1 MQEREGAVTFF
12 GNPLTLE
19 GSEIKVGDRVPDCTL
34 LRSDLSP
41 YSMSDG
47 ISEVSLIASV
57 PSLDTPVCDA
67 EVRRLSEE
75 VAKLCNVRVLTVSAD
90 LPFAQARWCGA
101 QGIDNVTML
110 SDHRELAFGKAFGI
124 AIKELRIL
132 GRALFVVDAD
142 GRVTHVEYVRELTE
156 HPDYEAALSALKQAA

>member
-1 MQEREGAVTFF
+1 MQEREGAATFL

-19 GSEIKVGDRVPDCTL
+19 GSEIKVGDRVPDCTVL
-34 LRSDLSP
+34 KPDLSP
-41 YSMSDG
+41 FSMSEGTDDLT
-47 ISEVSLIASV
+47 LIASV
-57 PSLDTPVCDA
+57 PSIDTPVCDA
-67 EVRRLSEE
+67 ELRRLSGEA
-75 VAKLCNVRVLTVSAD
+75 AKLGNVRVLAVSAD

-110 SDHRELAFGKAFGI
+110 SDHHELAFGKAFGI
-124 AIKELRIL
+124 AIKELRLL

-156 HPDYEAALSALKQAA
+156 HPDYEAALSALKRSA

>member
-1 MQEREGAVTFF
+1 MQERTGAATFF

-34 LRSDLSP
+34 LKPDLSTF
-41 YSMSDG
+41 SMREG
-47 ISEVSLIASV
+47 MSEVTLIASV

-67 EVRRLSEE
+67 EVRRLSGEA
-75 VAKLCNVRVLTVSAD
+75 AKLDNVRVVAVSAD

-101 QGIDNVTML
+101 QGVDNITML

-124 AIKELRIL
+124 AIKELRLL

-156 HPDYEAALSALKQAA
+156 HPDYEAALSALKRAA